1 MILERVIKMNKE
13 NLIKTHKEL
22 FGVEPQTTI
31 LSPSRIN
38 IIGEHIDYLGGNVLP
53 ANIDLY
59 MMGTFSKSD
68 CFEIYSDNFQ
78 DAGIRKVEDQKNFKY
93 DKTRGFLNYVLG
105 CVQILR
111 DNNFEVG
118 GVSVAVSSII
128 PPSSGLS
135 SSASFGV
142 LIIKGLLKVYGYE
155 VNGIEVAKLFKE
167 VENKFMNLKNGI
179 MDQFIIANG
188 IENNLMLLNTSTL
201 QFSNYEINLGD
212 YQFVVFNTKKQRDLV
227 GSKYN
232 ERVEETSKGLELI
245 NQTNTYENLTS
256 IPLSKLDNELE
267 KISNEIIKKRVK
279 FAVEEQNRVNDF
291 ISLLPLNDY
300 VAMGKILNEGHKG
313 LKELYEVSCDE
324 SDFIVDQANA
334 IDGILGARMTGA
346 GFGGCVIVLTHK
358 NSVKTLEQELVKKYN
373 DKFGYPC
380 EMYVIK
386 VVDCAKDIN

>member
-1 MILERVIKMNKE
+1 MNKE
-13 NLIKTHKEL
+13 NLVNTHIEL
-22 FGVEPQTTI
+22 FGVDPEITI

-59 MMGTFSKSD
+59 MMGTFSKSND
-68 CFEIYSDNFQ
+68 FSIYSDNFK
-78 DAGIRKVEDQKNFKY
+78 DSGIKKIEDQISFKY

-111 DNNFEVG
+111 NNNFEIG
-118 GVSVAVSSII
+118 GVNVAISSII

-155 VNGIEVAKLFKE
+155 VTGVEVATLFKE

-188 IENNLMLLNTSTL
+188 IANNLMLLNTSTL
-201 QFSNYEINLGD
+201 KYSNYEINLGD

-245 NQTNTYENLTS
+245 NKTKSYDHLTS
-256 IPLSKLDNELE
+256 IPMSELENELKKLDD
-267 KISNEIIKKRVK
+267 EIIKKRVK
-279 FAVEEQNRVNDF
+279 FAVEEQNRVKSFVD
-291 ISLLPLNDY
+291 LLPLNDY
-300 VAMGKILNEGHKG
+300 YAMGKILNEGHKG

-324 SDFIVDQANA
+324 SDFIVDQANK
-334 IDGILGARMTGA
+334 IDGVLGARMTGA
-346 GFGGCVIVLTHK
+346 GFGGCVIVLTNK
-358 NSVKTLEQELVKKYN
+358 NSVKKLEEELVKEYN

-386 VVDCAKDIN
+386 VVDCAKDIK